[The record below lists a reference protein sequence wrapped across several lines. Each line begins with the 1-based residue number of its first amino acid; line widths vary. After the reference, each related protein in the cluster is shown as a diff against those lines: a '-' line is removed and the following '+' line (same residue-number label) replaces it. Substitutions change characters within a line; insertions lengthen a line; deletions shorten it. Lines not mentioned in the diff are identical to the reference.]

1 MKGLAKLFGINKS
14 KEENQ
19 QNESI
24 SDVDNNQANITTQN
38 ISTSSKPEAISET
51 KKDTSISVLASA
63 IVPNP
68 FQPRKIFADE
78 NLQELAAS
86 IKEFGILQPLIVRK
100 HGTSYQ
106 LIAGERRLRAA
117 TIAGLSIVP
126 VIVKDINEQ
135 EMAEIAMIENLQ
147 REDLNYWEEAEGL
160 LKLTEVFNFTQDQ
173 LAKRIGRN
181 QSTIANKLRLLKL
194 PQIVKDELYNNNLS
208 ERHARALLK
217 LNDENI
223 QLEVLSSVIKNN
235 LNVRQTEDFIE
246 TYLKNASSDKE
257 KADKNKQTFRKVV
270 KDVRIFLNTINSV
283 ANQMKK
289 SGLDIKYN
297 QQIEGDY
304 VTITMKVLNKK

>member
-1 MKGLAKLFGINKS
+1 MKGLAKLFGIKS
-14 KEENQ
+14 KEEPQ
-19 QNESI
+19 QNEYI
-24 SDVDNNQANITTQN
+24 SDADNSQANQESSLASTTE
-38 ISTSSKPEAISET
+38 PVSET
-51 KKDTSISVLASA
+51 EKDQSISVLTSA

-68 FQPRKIFADE
+68 FQPRKVFTDE

-100 HGTSYQ
+100 HGTAYQ

-117 TIAGLSIVP
+117 TIAGLSLVP

-160 LKLTEVFNFTQDQ
+160 LKLTETFNFTQEQ

-194 PQIVKDELYNNNLS
+194 APKVKSELYNNNLS

-223 QLEVLSSVIKNN
+223 QLEVLNSVIKNN
-235 LNVRQTEDFIE
+235 LNVRQTEDLIE
-246 TYLKNASSDKE
+246 TYLKNALAEKE
-257 KADKNKQTFRKVV
+257 EPEKNKQNFRKIV

-283 ANQMKK
+283 ATQMKK
-289 SGLDIKYN
+289 SGLKIKYD
-297 QQIEGDY
+297 QQIEDDY
-304 VTITMKVLNKK
+304 VIITMKVKNDKAISK